1 MEHVAWLAILPA
13 LLAATWRMATPLI
26 YASIGEVFAERAGVL
41 NIGLEGI
48 MLIGAFTGFV
58 AMLYFDN
65 LLISLA
71 AAILVGVLA
80 GLIFSLFT
88 VSIKTNQIIV
98 GVAFN
103 LLGLGITGFLFR
115 SLLTGT
121 VNGIRPIPIVHIPYL
136 SDFPVVGEMLFQ
148 QNLMVYGT
156 LLLLPVATFTL
167 YKTNFGLS
175 IRAVGAHPKAA
186 DTAGISVTKIR
197 YAGVISGATLASLGG
212 AFLTIA
218 HTNQFVE
225 GIVSGRGFIA
235 LACVVFGRWNPRGA
249 FLASLLFGIFFALQ
263 LRLQAMPQLHIP
275 YQVFQILPYLATLVV
290 LLSMRGHSHAPTGLA
305 IPYEK

>member
-175 IRAVGAHPKAA
+175 I
-186 DTAGISVTKIR
+186 
-197 YAGVISGATLASLGG
+197 Y
-212 AFLTIA
+212 
-218 HTNQFVE
+218 
-225 GIVSGRGFIA
+225 
-235 LACVVFGRWNPRGA
+235 
-249 FLASLLFGIFFALQ
+249 
-263 LRLQAMPQLHIP
+263 
-275 YQVFQILPYLATLVV
+275 
-290 LLSMRGHSHAPTGLA
+290 
-305 IPYEK
+305 